1 MAYTFLLFNG
11 SLVPSVLD
19 SSDILSDS
27 PEEVDSSESGQGSDD
42 LFSVPIT
49 VNSSLRDGGDVS
61 DLDLHNI
68 ESNQEYI
75 IQQIDNLNSN
85 VCTLQA
91 DNSITVGLLFSI
103 TILLAVQLVFKLLYK
118 FLGFG
123 SC

>member
-1 MAYTFLLFNG
+1 MAYSFLLLNG
-11 SLVPSVLD
+11 SPVSGLFD
-19 SSDILSDS
+19 SSDNFIDS
-27 PEEVDSSESGQGSDD
+27 TEEVDSSEGGEGSDD
-42 LFSVPIT
+42 LFVVPISA
-49 VNSSLRDGGDVS
+49 NSSVRDGGDVS
-61 DLDLHNI
+61 DLDLYNI

-75 IQQIDNLNSN
+75 IQQIDNLNTN

-118 FLGFG
+118 FLGLG